1 MTSPGSEIG
10 PPKVMVVDDDRTMVT
25 LLRTLLELDGYQV
38 VQPKNAASV
47 LESIAAERPDLVLMD
62 VFLKGHDGIDLV
74 RGLRKLPELAQTPV
88 VMTSGMDVSEQSL
101 AAGANSFMLKPYDPE
116 VLLQTIRS
124 QLGQTGGTQRET

>member
-1 MTSPGSEIG
+1 MV

-62 VFLKGHDGIDLV
+62 VFLKGQDGIDLV

-124 QLGQTGGTQRET
+124 QLGQTGGTERET

>member
-1 MTSPGSEIG
+1 MG

-25 LLRTLLELDGYQV
+25 LLRTLLELDGYRV

-74 RGLRKLPELAQTPV
+74 RGLRKLPELARTPV

-124 QLGQTGGTQRET
+124 QLGQIGGTERET

>member
-1 MTSPGSEIG
+1 MR

-38 VQPKNAASV
+38 VQPKTAASV

-124 QLGQTGGTQRET
+124 QLGQIGGAERET

>member
-1 MTSPGSEIG
+1 MG

-38 VQPKNAASV
+38 VQPTNAASV
-47 LESIAAERPDLVLMD
+47 LESIVAERPDLVLMD
-62 VFLKGHDGIDLV
+62 VFLRGHDGIDLV

-124 QLGQTGGTQRET
+124 QLGQTGGTKRET

>member
-1 MTSPGSEIG
+1 
-10 PPKVMVVDDDRTMVT
+10 
-25 LLRTLLELDGYQV
+25 
-38 VQPKNAASV
+38 
-47 LESIAAERPDLVLMD
+47 MD

-124 QLGQTGGTQRET
+124 QLGQIGGTERET

>member
-1 MTSPGSEIG
+1 MG

-38 VQPKNAASV
+38 VQPTNTASV
-47 LESIAAERPDLVLMD
+47 LESIVAERPDLVLMD
-62 VFLKGHDGIDLV
+62 VFLRGHDGIDLV

>member
-1 MTSPGSEIG
+1 MG

-62 VFLKGHDGIDLV
+62 VFLKGQDGIDLV
-74 RGLRKLPELAQTPV
+74 RGLRKLPELALTPV

-101 AAGANSFMLKPYDPE
+101 AAGANSFMLKPYDPD

-124 QLGQTGGTQRET
+124 QLGQTGGTKRET

>member
-1 MTSPGSEIG
+1 MR

-124 QLGQTGGTQRET
+124 QLGQIGGTERET

>member
-1 MTSPGSEIG
+1 MR

-101 AAGANSFMLKPYDPE
+101 SAGANSFMLKPYDPD

-124 QLGQTGGTQRET
+124 QLGQIGGTERET

>member
-1 MTSPGSEIG
+1 MV

-74 RGLRKLPELAQTPV
+74 RGLRKLPGLAQTPV

-101 AAGANSFMLKPYDPE
+101 AAGANSFMLKPYDPD

-124 QLGQTGGTQRET
+124 QLGQIGGTERET

>member
-1 MTSPGSEIG
+1 MG

-124 QLGQTGGTQRET
+124 QLGQIGGTERET

>member
-1 MTSPGSEIG
+1 MG

-101 AAGANSFMLKPYDPE
+101 AAGANSFMLKPYDPAM
-116 VLLQTIRS
+116 LLQTIRS
-124 QLGQTGGTQRET
+124 QLGQIGGTERET

>member
-1 MTSPGSEIG
+1 MG

-38 VQPKNAASV
+38 VQPTNAASV
-47 LESIAAERPDLVLMD
+47 LESIVAERPDLVLMD
-62 VFLKGHDGIDLV
+62 VFLRGHDGIDLV

>member
-1 MTSPGSEIG
+1 M
-10 PPKVMVVDDDRTMVT
+10 MVVDDDRTMVT

-62 VFLKGHDGIDLV
+62 VFLRGHDGIDLV

>member
-1 MTSPGSEIG
+1 
-10 PPKVMVVDDDRTMVT
+10 MVVDDDRTMVT

-38 VQPKNAASV
+38 VQPTNAASV
-47 LESIAAERPDLVLMD
+47 LESIVAERPDLVLMD
-62 VFLKGHDGIDLV
+62 VFLRGHDGIDLV

>member
-1 MTSPGSEIG
+1 MG

-74 RGLRKLPELAQTPV
+74 RGLRKLPELAHTPV

-101 AAGANSFMLKPYDPE
+101 AAGANSFMLKPYDPD

-124 QLGQTGGTQRET
+124 QLGQTGGTKRET

>member
-1 MTSPGSEIG
+1 MG

-62 VFLKGHDGIDLV
+62 VFLKGNDGIDLV
-74 RGLRKLPELAQTPV
+74 RSLRKLPELAQTPV

-101 AAGANSFMLKPYDPE
+101 AAGANSFMLKPYDPAM
-116 VLLQTIRS
+116 LLQTIRS
-124 QLGQTGGTQRET
+124 QLGQIGGTERET

>member
-1 MTSPGSEIG
+1 MG

-38 VQPKNAASV
+38 VQPTNAASV

-62 VFLKGHDGIDLV
+62 VFLRGHDGIDLV

>member
-1 MTSPGSEIG
+1 MV

-62 VFLKGHDGIDLV
+62 VFLKGQDGIDLV

-124 QLGQTGGTQRET
+124 QLGQIGGTERET

>member
-1 MTSPGSEIG
+1 MG

-62 VFLKGHDGIDLV
+62 VFLKGNDGIDLV
-74 RGLRKLPELAQTPV
+74 RSLRKLPELAHTPV

-124 QLGQTGGTQRET
+124 QLGQTGGTERET

>member
-1 MTSPGSEIG
+1 MG

-38 VQPKNAASV
+38 VQPTNAASV
-47 LESIAAERPDLVLMD
+47 LESIVAERPDLVLMD

>member
-1 MTSPGSEIG
+1 MG
-10 PPKVMVVDDDRTMVT
+10 PPKVMVVDDDRTMVS

-74 RGLRKLPELAQTPV
+74 RGLRKLPELAQIPV

-101 AAGANSFMLKPYDPE
+101 AAGANSFMLKPYDPD
-116 VLLQTIRS
+116 VLLRTIRS
-124 QLGQTGGTQRET
+124 QLGQIGGTERET

>member
-1 MTSPGSEIG
+1 MGR
-10 PPKVMVVDDDRTMVT
+10 PKVMVVDDDRTMVT

-124 QLGQTGGTQRET
+124 QLGQIGGTERET

>member
-1 MTSPGSEIG
+1 MGR
-10 PPKVMVVDDDRTMVT
+10 PKVMVVDDDRTMVT

-124 QLGQTGGTQRET
+124 QLGQTGGTERET

>member
-1 MTSPGSEIG
+1 MR

-62 VFLKGHDGIDLV
+62 VFLKAHDGIDLV

-101 AAGANSFMLKPYDPE
+101 AAGANSFMLKPYDPD

-124 QLGQTGGTQRET
+124 QLGQIGGTERET

>member
-1 MTSPGSEIG
+1 LSSPGSEKG

-62 VFLKGHDGIDLV
+62 VFLRGHDGIDLV

-124 QLGQTGGTQRET
+124 QLGQTGGTERET